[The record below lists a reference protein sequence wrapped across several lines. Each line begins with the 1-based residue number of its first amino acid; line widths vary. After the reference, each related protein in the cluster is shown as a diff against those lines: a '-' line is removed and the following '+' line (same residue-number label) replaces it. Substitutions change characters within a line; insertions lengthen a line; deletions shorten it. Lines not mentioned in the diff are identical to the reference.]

1 MSQSA
6 IKRNFAYK
14 SILTIS
20 TYVVG
25 IVIYPY
31 ISRVFGVERL
41 GLVNFVDNTINYFLL
56 FASMGIGMLGV
67 REIATVKDDKNRCSK
82 VFSNILGL
90 NILFTCATLIIYFIL
105 ITIIPKLNQYSE
117 LFYIGCAKII
127 FTGFLIEWFYTGI
140 ENFKYITIRS
150 VIIKLLYV
158 ILVFLFVRA
167 PGDYIL
173 YFIFTVGVV
182 VINAIINLLYVKRY
196 IDVRFKELCSL
207 RYLKDN
213 IRLGVYAIM
222 TSMYLTFNVMYLGL
236 VSDNIQVGYYTT
248 AFKLYQVILGFFTA
262 FTSVMLPRMSALLSE
277 GNDKLFQNLI
287 ERSLSAVATLAI
299 PLIMYSVV
307 MSPQIIYVLS
317 GPGYDG
323 AILPMRIIMP
333 AVLCVGIAQVLA
345 IQILMPTKKDN
356 VLLLA
361 SILGAVVS
369 VCVNVFVVPTLLSV
383 GSAIVML
390 SAEIVVTG
398 IYIIYIMKNKLIII
412 PIKKFVR
419 TFFLSIPLF
428 VLLGFGNIITD
439 NSMIFFIIS
448 SCVLCISFVLYY
460 IVKFKVLRSGR

>member
-182 VINAIINLLYVKRY
+182 VINAIINL
-196 IDVRFKELCSL
+196 F
-207 RYLKDN
+207 
-213 IRLGVYAIM
+213 
-222 TSMYLTFNVMYLGL
+222 
-236 VSDNIQVGYYTT
+236 
-248 AFKLYQVILGFFTA
+248 
-262 FTSVMLPRMSALLSE
+262 
-277 GNDKLFQNLI
+277 FQN
-287 ERSLSAVATLAI
+287 SN
-299 PLIMYSVV
+299 
-307 MSPQIIYVLS
+307 
-317 GPGYDG
+317 
-323 AILPMRIIMP
+323 ILFNTM
-333 AVLCVGIAQVLA
+333 
-345 IQILMPTKKDN
+345 
-356 VLLLA
+356 
-361 SILGAVVS
+361 
-369 VCVNVFVVPTLLSV
+369 
-383 GSAIVML
+383 
-390 SAEIVVTG
+390 
-398 IYIIYIMKNKLIII
+398 
-412 PIKKFVR
+412 
-419 TFFLSIPLF
+419 
-428 VLLGFGNIITD
+428 
-439 NSMIFFIIS
+439 
-448 SCVLCISFVLYY
+448 
-460 IVKFKVLRSGR
+460 